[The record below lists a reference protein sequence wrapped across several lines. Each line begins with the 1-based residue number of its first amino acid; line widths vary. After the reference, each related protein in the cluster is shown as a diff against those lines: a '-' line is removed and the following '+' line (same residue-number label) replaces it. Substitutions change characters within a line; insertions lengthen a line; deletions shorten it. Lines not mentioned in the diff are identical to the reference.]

1 MKIEIEIP
9 DWLEK
14 FNKSNRA
21 FESDKEKMEFVINI
35 VKMNIKN
42 GGGPFGAAIFDIK
55 TGKIVSCGA
64 NLVLQNNL
72 SVLHAE
78 IVTIII
84 AQNRFKNYSLS
95 KIGSFELFSS
105 SEPCAMCLGAIL
117 WSGLKRVVWGASSK
131 VAREIGFDEGPVFES
146 SWEYLKNKGIKIKSN
161 LLEKEIEDILK
172 KYSSKH
178 GVIYNP

>member
-14 FNKSNRA
+14 FNKTSKI
-21 FESDKEKMEFVINI
+21 FETDKEKMEFVINI
-35 VKMNIKN
+35 VKKNIEN
-42 GGGPFGAAIFDIK
+42 GGGPFGAAIFNIK

-78 IVTIII
+78 IVAIIT

-95 KIGSFELFSS
+95 KIGRFELFSS

-117 WSGLKRVVWGASSK
+117 WSGLNRVVWGAPSE

-146 SWEYLKNKGIKIKSN
+146 SWEYLKKRGIKIEGG
-161 LLEKEIEDILK
+161 LLKDEAANTLRYYQKLNK
-172 KYSSKH
+172 
-178 GVIYNP
+178 VVYNP